1 MFEGT
6 DIKSGYID
14 NGYTY
19 VNPSKTSPERK
30 ASYHLTTDQGWSN
43 DLQTIIYDPA
53 SKEYRLY
60 FLHSADGATNAFGP
74 QGQNWNVARSKDLIH
89 FRKQTDALPSLNHEF
104 SKNNESWKSAW
115 TGSVIQN
122 NGTIAGVPK
131 DAYVAYF
138 SGLKQKDGSQ
148 NIWAAWS
155 DDNGKTF
162 KHVLN
167 DGNPVLD
174 HSWDIASKD
183 PGQERDAGV
192 FYYNGKMIMYTAEGD
207 KLGAYQSTDG
217 VKWSRADSN
226 GASKVGGGSA
236 MPGFT
241 SEDIPLECPA
251 IRFMKNGKGETKV
264 VLFLGGKMPQNG
276 QTTGTY
282 YTVGH
287 LDKNN
292 LFANETGVQR
302 LDLGSDYYGANF
314 SGSVDSEKPSDSI
327 ISIGWVG
334 NWSYTSSGVRASQTY
349 PAVSQR
355 LGSYSLARKLVLN
368 SDNTIS
374 ATPITENLE
383 EKSNVSL
390 NRKVSETPLDN
401 KDNYGYHNV
410 IDLKNQPANSKYVLT
425 FSTNNGKNYQG
436 AIKLTFN
443 QGRDFNEK
451 RPKIP
456 VF

>member
-89 FRKQTDALPSLNHEF
+89 FRKQTDALPSLNNEF
-104 SKNNESWKSAW
+104 SKNNESWKSAL

-138 SGLKQKDGSQ
+138 SGLKQKDVSQ
-148 NIWAAWS
+148 NIWAACS
-155 DDNGKTF
+155 DDNGITF

-236 MPGFT
+236 MPSFT

-264 VLFLGGKMPQNG
+264 VLFLGCKMPQNG

-287 LDKNN
+287 LDKN
-292 LFANETGVQR
+292 
-302 LDLGSDYYGANF
+302 DLLPMKRVY
-314 SGSVDSEKPSDSI
+314 
-327 ISIGWVG
+327 
-334 NWSYTSSGVRASQTY
+334 
-349 PAVSQR
+349 
-355 LGSYSLARKLVLN
+355 
-368 SDNTIS
+368 
-374 ATPITENLE
+374 
-383 EKSNVSL
+383 
-390 NRKVSETPLDN
+390 
-401 KDNYGYHNV
+401 KD
-410 IDLKNQPANSKYVLT
+410 
-425 FSTNNGKNYQG
+425 
-436 AIKLTFN
+436 
-443 QGRDFNEK
+443 
-451 RPKIP
+451 
-456 VF
+456 